1 MVVPETHLL
10 YKEFEGTKRLAIS
23 YSQIDT
29 FLSCPY
35 KWYKTYVEGKRSV
48 EKQEAT
54 SYGTV
59 IHKTLEYFFKNNKL
73 PKGKEL
79 GDVISYFAYH
89 EDIPWQSP
97 ENMMIAMKQSGELL
111 IWLVDLFE
119 KENGVYKIPDSE
131 LNPCEKL
138 IRYGQVIGVE
148 EDFVLPY
155 RLPNPIDINGTVHTH
170 VYIVGSVDLHL
181 GLMHGGIMHH
191 YVLDWK
197 SGNKIFD
204 NKKIETNLQ
213 HPIYSFYIYRKY
225 GQILPDMNI
234 YFFTRTR
241 QYQKVKVD
249 DLRKNKSIDM
259 LNSILSKMYDFEDN
273 SIKSFQAYI
282 QKRGFDKPS
291 YGRVKAK
298 LREPLPSNKQ
308 PCPSALCY
316 YCDFGLHNKNEC
328 PFSSDWDPSKKKI
341 K

>member
-1 MVVPETHLL
+1 MMVPETHLL
-10 YKEFEGTKRLAIS
+10 YKEFNGVKRLAIS

-29 FLSCPY
+29 FLTCPM
-35 KWYKTYVEGKRSV
+35 KWYETYVEGKRST

-59 IHKTLEYFFKNNKL
+59 IHKTLEYFFKNGRQ
-73 PKGKEL
+73 PSGKDL
-79 GDVISYFAYH
+79 GEAISYYAYQ

-111 IWLVDLFE
+111 AWIVDLF
-119 KENGVYKIPDSE
+119 KKDGNRFMIADSD

-138 IRYGQVIGVE
+138 IRHGAIVGVE

-155 RLPNPIDINGTVHTH
+155 RLPKPVNINGVIHTH

-181 GLMHGGIMHH
+181 AIKSKNVVHH
-191 YVLDWK
+191 YVIDWK
-197 SGNKIFD
+197 SGNKVFD
-204 NKKIETNLQ
+204 SKKLETNLQ

-225 GQILPDMNI
+225 GEVLPDMNI

-249 DLRKNKSIDM
+249 EERKTKSIEM
-259 LNSILSKMYDFEDN
+259 LNDTLSKMYDFEDN
-273 SIKSFQAYI
+273 SVKTFQAYI
-282 QKRGFDKPS
+282 QGAEGARYSKRRATLSQP
-291 YGRVKAK
+291 VPQNK
-298 LREPLPSNKQ
+298 L

-328 PFSSDWDPSKKKI
+328 PFSSDWDPSKKI
-341 K
+341 KR